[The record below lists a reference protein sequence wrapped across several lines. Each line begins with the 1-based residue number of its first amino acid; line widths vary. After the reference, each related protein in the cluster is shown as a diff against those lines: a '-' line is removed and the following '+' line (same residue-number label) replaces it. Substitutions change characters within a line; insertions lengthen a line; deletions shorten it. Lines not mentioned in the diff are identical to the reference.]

1 MPHKS
6 LIDDS
11 LVTLVEQVSPT
22 EGDKSKVA
30 VKCPI
35 DYAFNKLGLGKG
47 ETVDG
52 EESGPK

>member
-35 DYAFNKLGLGKG
+35 DYAFNKLVLGKG